1 MATYSGPFVSKRVD
15 LVYKV
20 PAGEP
25 WGSTYVEIE
34 KAYYGLKDQL
44 RRLGALGE
52 TESPA
57 DDLIR
62 VLPHDDEIWLVATVE
77 NYTDTATDE
86 DLAGLSRLE

>member
-1 MATYSGPFVSKRVD
+1 MATYSGPFVSSHVD

-34 KAYYGLKDQL
+34 KAYIGLKDQL
-44 RRLGALGE
+44 RALGILSPME
-52 TESPA
+52 VPA

-62 VLPHDDEIWLVATVE
+62 VLPHDDEIWVVATVE
-77 NYTDTATDE
+77 NHAHPAGAE
-86 DLAGLSRLE
+86 DLARLNRLE